1 VNEVAVTDHKLQTAD
16 AATTEPQQLTVNA
29 VRPPKGSTTDH
40 TIATPAGPLSFRAT
54 ADWVVLRKLEKPVAE
69 IFHVYYRKLDATRG
83 DAADPARPVTFVFN
97 GGPGAASAYLH
108 VGALGPRRI
117 MFAADGT
124 LLPPPSRLTDNE
136 STWLAF
142 TDLVFIDPVGT
153 GFSRMMT
160 GEPAAT
166 AAAGGKPPEAAA
178 KPAVVD
184 GKDKDKEDDEFFKV
198 NRDLESLCEFISK
211 FLSKHRLW
219 SRPVF
224 IAGESYG
231 GFRVGKL
238 ARKLQEGFGV
248 GLNGAI
254 LISPAMELSLLDG
267 SDYDI
272 LMWSDVFPSQVAAA
286 VHHGRSRAIAK
297 GQQPGAFLPEVER
310 FACNGLLRLLTLGEA
325 MPAAERS
332 AIVAQTAAYLGLPE
346 AYVEGRAA
354 RIAHAHFARE
364 LLRDEK
370 KVVGLY
376 DATITAHDP
385 FPDRDLFE
393 GADPTL
399 FAIDRVFTG
408 GINTM
413 IREQLAVET
422 DLDYHLLSLKVNESW
437 KVDNRKHAFE
447 SQLGATDDLRYAM
460 ALNPH
465 MKVMINHGYHDM
477 VTPYFSSN
485 RLVGLMKL
493 APELRRNL
501 TVRHFTGG
509 HMFYAWE
516 ESRTAFHATARDF
529 YESAL

>member
-1 VNEVAVTDHKLQTAD
+1 MSDHKLKTTD
-16 AATTEPQQLTVNA
+16 AAATEPQQLTVKSA
-29 VRPPKGSTTDH
+29 RPPKGSVTEH
-40 TIATPAGPLSFRAT
+40 KISTPAGPLPFSAT

-69 IFHVYYRKLDATRG
+69 IFHVYYRRIDEAREGASST
-83 DAADPARPVTFVFN
+83 DRPVTFVFN

-108 VGALGPRRI
+108 VGALGPRRVK
-117 MFAADGT
+117 FAPDGT
-124 LLPPPSRLTDNE
+124 LLPPPVRLVDNE

-142 TDLVFIDPVGT
+142 TDLVFVDPVGT
-153 GFSRMMT
+153 GFSRVIT
-160 GEPAAT
+160 DDATPT
-166 AAAGGKPPEAAA
+166 AAAD
-178 KPAVVD
+178 KPAAPKPAAD
-184 GKDKDKEDDEFFKV
+184 DQKDKENDEFFKV

-267 SDYDI
+267 SDYDV

-286 VHHGRSRAIAK
+286 VHHGRSRAFEA
-297 GQQPGAFLPEVER
+297 GSAPETFLTEVEH
-310 FACNGLLRLLTLGEA
+310 FASGDLLRLLTLGEA
-325 MPAAERS
+325 MPAAERQATVS
-332 AIVAQTAAYLGLPE
+332 RAAAYLGLPE
-346 AYVEGRAA
+346 AYVDLKAA
-354 RIAHAHFARE
+354 RIAHTHFARE
-364 LLRDEK
+364 LLREER
-370 KVVGLY
+370 KVIGLY
-376 DATITAHDP
+376 DSTITAHDP

-399 FAIDRVFTG
+399 FALDRVFSS
-408 GINTM
+408 GINTL
-413 IREQLAVET
+413 IREQLGVET

-465 MKVMINHGYHDM
+465 MKVMITHGFHDL
-477 VTPYFSSN
+477 VTPYFASN

-493 APELRRNL
+493 APELRQNL
-501 TVRHFTGG
+501 TLRHFGGG

-516 ESRTAFHATARDF
+516 ASRGAFHATARDF
-529 YESAL
+529 YRSALAGTSA

>member
-1 VNEVAVTDHKLQTAD
+1 MPDNKLKTAD
-16 AATTEPQQLTVNA
+16 AGPTESQQLA
-29 VRPPKGSTTDH
+29 VKAARPPKGSTTEH
-40 TIATPAGPLSFRAT
+40 SINTPDGTLSFRAT

-69 IFHVYYRKLDATRG
+69 IFHVYYRKLHDAG
-83 DAADPARPVTFVFN
+83 DAATEADRPVTFVFN

-108 VGALGPRRI
+108 VGALGPRRVK
-117 MFAADGT
+117 FAPDGT
-124 LLPPPSRLTDNE
+124 LLPPPSRLVDNE

-153 GFSRMMT
+153 GFSRTMT
-160 GEPAAT
+160 EEPVTPPAT
-166 AAAGGKPPEAAA
+166 GGKPAEAEAKSAA
-178 KPAVVD
+178 GD
-184 GKDKDKEDDEFFKV
+184 GKEKENDEFFKV

-211 FLSKHRLW
+211 FLSRHKLW

-267 SDYDI
+267 SDYDV

-286 VHHGRSRAIAK
+286 VHHGRSRSLAR
-297 GQQPGAFLPEVER
+297 GLEPGAFLPEVES
-310 FACNGLLRLLTLGEA
+310 FACGDLLRLLTVGEA
-325 MPAAERS
+325 MPAGERQD
-332 AIVAQTAAYLGLPE
+332 IVARAAAYLGLSE
-346 AYVEGRAA
+346 DYVDRKAA

-399 FAIDRVFTG
+399 FSLDRVFSG

-413 IREQLAVET
+413 LREQLAVET

-437 KVDNRKHAFE
+437 KIDNRKHAFE

-465 MKVMINHGYHDM
+465 MKVMITHGYHDL

-493 APELRRNL
+493 APELRKNL
-501 TVRHFTGG
+501 TVRHFSGG

-516 ESRTAFHATARDF
+516 RSRTEFQVVARDF
-529 YESAL
+529 YQSAL

>member
-1 VNEVAVTDHKLQTAD
+1 MADHKLKTTDSAP
-16 AATTEPQQLTVNA
+16 TEPQQLA
-29 VRPPKGSTTDH
+29 VKAERPPKGSTTEH
-40 TIATPAGPLSFRAT
+40 TISTPQGPLSFRAT

-69 IFHVYYRKLDATRG
+69 IFHVYYRKLSDG
-83 DAADPARPVTFVFN
+83 QDAAADANRPVTFVFN

-108 VGALGPRRI
+108 VGALGPRRV
-117 MFAADGT
+117 MFAPDGT

-136 STWLAF
+136 STWLSF

-153 GFSRMMT
+153 GFSRTMT
-160 GEPAAT
+160 EEAPAT
-166 AAAGGKPPEAAA
+166 AAPTD
-178 KPAVVD
+178 KPAPARTATPE
-184 GKDKDKEDDEFFKV
+184 GKDKENDEFFKV

-211 FLSKHRLW
+211 FLSRNKLW

-267 SDYDI
+267 SDYDV

-286 VHHGRSRAIAK
+286 AHHGRSRTIPK
-297 GQQPGAFLPEVER
+297 GQQPATFLPEVER
-310 FACNGLLRLLTLGEA
+310 FACGDLLRLLTLGEA
-325 MPAAERS
+325 MPAGERQDVL
-332 AIVAQTAAYLGLPE
+332 ARAAAYLGLPE
-346 AYVEGRAA
+346 AYVSGKAA

-399 FAIDRVFTG
+399 FSLDRVFSG
-408 GINTM
+408 GINTL
-413 IREQLAVET
+413 IREQLGVET

-465 MKVMINHGYHDM
+465 MKVMITHGYHDL

-493 APELRRNL
+493 APELRQNL
-501 TVRHFTGG
+501 TVRHFNGG

-516 ESRTAFHATARDF
+516 KSRAEFCATAREF
-529 YESAL
+529 YRSAL

>member
-1 VNEVAVTDHKLQTAD
+1 MSDHKLKTRD
-16 AATTEPQQLTVNA
+16 PAATEPQQLSVAAT
-29 VRPPKGSTTDH
+29 RPTKGSVTEH
-40 TIATPAGPLSFRAT
+40 TVSTPGGPVSFRAT

-69 IFHVYYRKLDATRG
+69 IFHVYYGRLAEGPTG
-83 DAADPARPVTFVFN
+83 AAVVDRPVTFVFN

-108 VGALGPRRI
+108 VGALGPRRVE
-117 MFAADGT
+117 FAPDGT
-124 LLPPPSRLTDNE
+124 LLPPPARLVDNE

-142 TDLVFIDPVGT
+142 TDLVFVDPVGT
-153 GFSRMMT
+153 GFSRT
-160 GEPAAT
+160 VAGDGLSVPPPADEPPAAKHAT
-166 AAAGGKPPEAAA
+166 DDPKE
-178 KPAVVD
+178 
-184 GKDKDKEDDEFFKV
+184 KDKESDEFFKV
-198 NRDLESLCEFISK
+198 NRDLESICEFISK
-211 FLSKHRLW
+211 FLSKHKLW

-224 IAGESYG
+224 IVGESYG

-238 ARKLQEGFGV
+238 ARKLQQGFGV

-254 LISPAMELSLLDG
+254 LISPALELSLLDG

-286 VHHGRSRAIAK
+286 VHHGRSRSLAA
-297 GQQPGAFLPEVER
+297 GLEPGEFLPEVER
-310 FACNGLLRLLTLGEA
+310 FACNELLRLLTLGEA
-325 MPAAERS
+325 LPDEERQS
-332 AIVAQTAAYLGLPE
+332 IASRAAAYLGLPE
-346 AYVEGRAA
+346 AYVARKAA
-354 RIAHAHFARE
+354 RIAHTHFARE
-364 LLRDEK
+364 LLRDQK

-376 DATITAHDP
+376 DSSITAHDP

-399 FAIDRVFTG
+399 FSLDRVFGG
-408 GINTM
+408 GINTLV
-413 IREQLAVET
+413 REQLAVET

-437 KVDNRKHAFE
+437 KVDSRKHAFE

-465 MKVMINHGYHDM
+465 MKVMITHGYHDL

-493 APELRRNL
+493 APELRQNL
-501 TVRHFTGG
+501 TVRHFSGG

-516 ESRTAFHATARDF
+516 KSRAAFHSAAAEF
-529 YESAL
+529 YRSAL

>member
-1 VNEVAVTDHKLQTAD
+1 MPDHKLKTTDATA
-16 AATTEPQQLTVNA
+16 TEPQQLTVA
-29 VRPPKGSTTDH
+29 AARPPKGSVTEH
-40 TIATPAGPLSFRAT
+40 TISTAGGPLSFRAT

-69 IFHVYYRKLDATRG
+69 IFHVYYQKLDQAPG
-83 DAADPARPVTFVFN
+83 SDVDAGRPVTFVFN

-108 VGALGPRRI
+108 VGALGPRRVE
-117 MFAADGT
+117 FAPDGT
-124 LLPPPSRLTDNE
+124 LLPPPARLVDNE

-142 TDLVFIDPVGT
+142 TDLVFVDPVGT
-153 GFSRMMT
+153 GFSRT
-160 GEPAAT
+160 IAEDAGTAAPAADKP
-166 AAAGGKPPEAAA
+166 AAAR
-178 KPAVVD
+178 PASGD
-184 GKDKDKEDDEFFKV
+184 ARDKDKENDEFFKV

-211 FLSKHRLW
+211 FLSRHKLW

-267 SDYDI
+267 SDYDV

-286 VHHGRSRAIAK
+286 VHHGRSRAFAA
-297 GQQPGAFLPEVER
+297 GLAPAEFLPEVER
-310 FACNGLLRLLTLGEA
+310 FACSDLLRLLTLGDA
-325 MPAAERS
+325 LPDGERQATLS
-332 AIVAQTAAYLGLPE
+332 TAAAYLGLPE
-346 AYVEGRAA
+346 AYVARRAA
-354 RIAHAHFARE
+354 RIAHTHFARE
-364 LLRDEK
+364 LLRDER

-376 DATITAHDP
+376 DSTITAHDP
-385 FPDRDLFE
+385 FPDRDVFE

-399 FAIDRVFTG
+399 FSLDRVFSG
-408 GINTM
+408 GVNTM
-413 IREQLAVET
+413 LRDQLAVET

-465 MKVMINHGYHDM
+465 MKVMITHGFHDL

-485 RLVGLMKL
+485 RLLGLMKL
-493 APELRRNL
+493 APELRQNL
-501 TVRHFTGG
+501 TVRHFSGG
-509 HMFYAWE
+509 HMFYAWQ
-516 ESRTAFHATARDF
+516 ESRTEFQAVARDF
-529 YESAL
+529 YRSALPGPRA

>member
-1 VNEVAVTDHKLQTAD
+1 MSDHKLKTTDATA
-16 AATTEPQQLTVNA
+16 TEPQQLSVSA
-29 VRPPKGSTTDH
+29 AKPPKGTVTEHTVSTQ
-40 TIATPAGPLSFRAT
+40 AGPLSFRAT

-69 IFHVYYRKLDATRG
+69 IFHVYYRKLDEARDG
-83 DAADPARPVTFVFN
+83 AAAAARPVTFVFN

-108 VGALGPRRI
+108 VGALGPRRVQ
-117 MFAADGT
+117 FAPDGT
-124 LLPPPSRLTDNE
+124 LLPPPVRLVDNE
-136 STWLAF
+136 ATWLAF
-142 TDLVFIDPVGT
+142 TDLVFVDPVGT
-153 GFSRMMT
+153 GFSRAIT
-160 GEPAAT
+160 DDAGT
-166 AAAGGKPPEAAA
+166 AEKPGAAA
-178 KPAVVD
+178 KPAASAPAD
-184 GKDKDKEDDEFFKV
+184 GQKDKENDEFFKV

-211 FLSKHRLW
+211 FLSKHKLW

-254 LISPAMELSLLDG
+254 LISPALELSLLDG
-267 SDYDI
+267 SDYDV

-286 VHHGRSRAIAK
+286 VHHGRSRAIEA
-297 GQQPGAFLPEVER
+297 GADPEAFLPEVER
-310 FACNGLLRLLTLGEA
+310 FATGELLRLLTLGEA
-325 MPAAERS
+325 LPEEEHRATVSRA
-332 AIVAQTAAYLGLPE
+332 AAYLGLPE
-346 AYVEGRAA
+346 AYVGLKAA
-354 RIAHAHFARE
+354 RIAHTHFARQ

-376 DATITAHDP
+376 DSTITAHDP

-399 FAIDRVFTG
+399 FALDRVFSG

-413 IREQLAVET
+413 LREQLGVET

-437 KVDNRKHAFE
+437 KVDTRKHAFE

-465 MKVMINHGYHDM
+465 MKVMITHGFHDL
-477 VTPYFSSN
+477 VTPYFASN

-493 APELRRNL
+493 APELRQNL
-501 TVRHFTGG
+501 LLQHFGGG

-516 ESRTAFHATARDF
+516 ASRGRFHATARGF
-529 YESAL
+529 YEAALGAS

>member
-1 VNEVAVTDHKLQTAD
+1 MSDHKLKTRD
-16 AATTEPQQLTVNA
+16 SGPTEPQQLA
-29 VRPPKGSTTDH
+29 VKAARPPKGSTTEH
-40 TIATPAGPLSFRAT
+40 TISTREGKLSFRAT

-69 IFHVYYRKLDATRG
+69 IFHVYYRKLEDAPAG
-83 DAADPARPVTFVFN
+83 SAAANRPVTFVFN

-108 VGALGPRRI
+108 VGALGPRRV
-117 MFAADGT
+117 MFAPDGT
-124 LLPPPSRLTDNE
+124 LLPPPTRLTDNE

-142 TDLVFIDPVGT
+142 TDLVFVDPVGT
-153 GFSRMMT
+153 GFSRTMAE
-160 GEPAAT
+160 EPAAAP
-166 AAAGGKPPEAAA
+166 AAAEKPVEASA
-178 KPAVVD
+178 KPAAGD
-184 GKDKDKEDDEFFKV
+184 GKDKENDEFFKV

-211 FLSKHRLW
+211 FLSRNKLW

-254 LISPAMELSLLDG
+254 LISPAMELTLLDG

-286 VHHGRSRAIAK
+286 VHHGRSRTFARGLEPAT
-297 GQQPGAFLPEVER
+297 FLPEVER
-310 FACNGLLRLLTLGEA
+310 FACGDLLRLLAVGEA
-325 MPAAERS
+325 MPIEERRDIL
-332 AIVAQTAAYLGLPE
+332 ARAAAYLGLPE
-346 AYVEGRAA
+346 AYVSGKSA

-364 LLRDEK
+364 LLRDER

-399 FAIDRVFTG
+399 YALDRVFSG
-408 GINTM
+408 GINTL

-465 MKVMINHGYHDM
+465 MKVMITHGYHDM

-493 APELRRNL
+493 APELRQNL
-501 TVRHFTGG
+501 TVRHFNGG

-516 ESRTAFHATARDF
+516 ESRTKFHSAARDF
-529 YESAL
+529 YGSAT

>member
-1 VNEVAVTDHKLQTAD
+1 MPDNKLKTAD
-16 AATTEPQQLTVNA
+16 SAPTEPQQTEVRA
-29 VRPPKGSTTDH
+29 TRPPKGSTTEH
-40 TIATPAGPLSFRAT
+40 TIATPGGPLSFRAT

-69 IFHVYYRKLDATRG
+69 IFHVYYRRLD
-83 DAADPARPVTFVFN
+83 DAPDGAPSADRPVTFVFN

-108 VGALGPRRI
+108 VGALGPRRVK
-117 MFAADGT
+117 FAPDGT
-124 LLPPPSRLTDNE
+124 LLPPPARLVDNE
-136 STWLAF
+136 STWLSF
-142 TDLVFIDPVGT
+142 TDLVFVDPVGT
-153 GFSRMMT
+153 GFSRTMS
-160 GEPAAT
+160 EDK
-166 AAAGGKPPEAAA
+166 AAGGKAADA
-178 KPAVVD
+178 PAAPAGGD
-184 GKDKDKEDDEFFKV
+184 GKEKEKDKESDEFFKV

-267 SDYDI
+267 SDYDV

-286 VHHGRSRAIAK
+286 VHHGRSRSIGAGAD
-297 GQQPGAFLPEVER
+297 PAAFLPEVER
-310 FACNGLLRLLTLGEA
+310 FACGDLLRLLTLGEA
-325 MPAAERS
+325 MPADERQ
-332 AIVAQTAAYLGLPE
+332 AIVARAAAYLGLAE
-346 AYVEGRAA
+346 GYVDRKAA
-354 RIAHAHFARE
+354 RIAHTHFARE
-364 LLRDEK
+364 LLRDQK

-385 FPDRDLFE
+385 FPDRDVFE

-399 FAIDRVFTG
+399 FSLDRVFSG
-408 GINTM
+408 GINTLL
-413 IREQLAVET
+413 RDQLAVET

-437 KVDNRKHAFE
+437 KVDGRKHAFE

-465 MKVMINHGYHDM
+465 MKVMINHGYHDL
-477 VTPYFSSN
+477 VTPYFSST
-485 RLVGLMKL
+485 RIVGLMKL
-493 APELRRNL
+493 APALRQNL
-501 TVRHFTGG
+501 TVRHFGGG

-516 ESRTAFHATARDF
+516 QSRSEFHATAHAF
-529 YESAL
+529 YRSAL

>member
-1 VNEVAVTDHKLQTAD
+1 MSDHKLKTTD
-16 AATTEPQQLTVNA
+16 AAPTEPQQLSVTA
-29 VRPPKGSTTDH
+29 ARPPRGTVTEHTVST
-40 TIATPAGPLSFRAT
+40 PGGPLSFRAT

-69 IFHVYYRKLDATRG
+69 IFHVFYRKLD
-83 DAADPARPVTFVFN
+83 DAQGSAAAPGRPVTFVMN

-108 VGALGPRRI
+108 VGALGPRRVE
-117 MFAADGT
+117 FAPDGT
-124 LLPPPSRLTDNE
+124 LLPPPARLVDNE

-142 TDLVFIDPVGT
+142 TDLVFVDPVGT
-153 GFSRMMT
+153 GFSRT
-160 GEPAAT
+160 ITEESPPPPAAGDRPVT
-166 AAAGGKPPEAAA
+166 ASPA
-178 KPAVVD
+178 KPAAD
-184 GKDKDKEDDEFFKV
+184 ERKDRENDEFFKV

-219 SRPVF
+219 SRPVL
-224 IAGESYG
+224 IVGESYG

-238 ARKLQEGFGV
+238 ARKLQAGVGV

-254 LISPAMELSLLDG
+254 LISPALELSLLDG
-267 SDYDI
+267 SDYDV

-286 VHHGRSRAIAK
+286 VHHGRSRAFAR
-297 GQQPGAFLPEVER
+297 GLDPAAFLPEVER
-310 FACNGLLRLLTLGEA
+310 FACGDLLRLLTLGEA
-325 MPAAERS
+325 LPDGEQQ
-332 AIVAQTAAYLGLPE
+332 AIVSRAAALLGLPDD
-346 AYVEGRAA
+346 YVARKAA
-354 RIAHAHFARE
+354 RIAHTHFARE
-364 LLRDEK
+364 LLRDER

-385 FPDRDLFE
+385 FPDRDVFE

-399 FAIDRVFTG
+399 FSLDRVFSG
-408 GINTM
+408 GINTL

-465 MKVMINHGYHDM
+465 MKVMITHGFHDL
-477 VTPYFSSN
+477 VTPYFSSS

-493 APELRRNL
+493 APALRQNL
-501 TVRHFTGG
+501 TVRHFSGG
-509 HMFYAWE
+509 HMFYAWQA
-516 ESRTAFHATARDF
+516 SRREFQAAARDF
-529 YESAL
+529 YRSAVPGLQA